1 MVASEAWLRPYCRE
15 EGGGTETVTANGP
28 LFQSTTTLG
37 PEDHH
42 ASTMTRFRVFVSSV
56 QSEFAAERQALKD
69 YFREDPL
76 LQRFFELFLFE
87 DVPASDRRLDDV
99 YLREVDKSDVY
110 VGLLGWGY
118 GAEDEAGVSPTEREY
133 DRASER
139 GIHRLVFVKGREDGA
154 RHPKTRSLI
163 GKAQAALVRRRFDTT
178 AELKTAVYASLVEFL
193 ESRNAVY
200 RGRFDAAP
208 CEEATL
214 DDLDQRSMAQFI
226 RAARRTR
233 KFPLAEDVPPQT
245 FLEHVNLLNKG
256 HPTNAAV
263 LLFGKSPQRFLPTSE
278 IKCARFHGTWV
289 AKPIPSYQVYR
300 GTVFDL
306 VDQAADFVLGKIDL
320 SVGTRA
326 ESARAPV
333 SYEIPKEVV
342 MEAIVNA
349 VVHRDYASNGSV
361 QVMLFKDRLEV
372 RNPGTLPT
380 RLTLDQLRVPH
391 NSVPTNPSL
400 AHAMYLVEYIEK
412 MGTGTLDMIRRC
424 AAAGLA
430 EPEFAVTDGFV
441 ATIRRSVDPNSL
453 GGQVEGHRGGSRR
466 NQAGPS
472 WGRARPSKGSSG
484 GQAGDQAHGEE
495 GQAGIRAGPSRG
507 QAAIPPLSSR
517 DLGILRAAEAGPT
530 SRKTLLVAGKYSRR
544 SGSFRRRLARLVAG
558 RLLEMTLPNKPTSP
572 SQRYRLTREG
582 RAALASAGHRR
593 SDRPPPRAGAK
604 SSLHT
609 GE

>member
-1 MVASEAWLRPYCRE
+1 M
-15 EGGGTETVTANGP
+15 N
-28 LFQSTTTLG
+28 
-37 PEDHH
+37 
-42 ASTMTRFRVFVSSV
+42 RFRVFVSSV

-76 LQRFFELFLFE
+76 LQRFFRLFLFE
-87 DVPASDRRLDDV
+87 DIPASDRRLDDV
-99 YLREVDKSDVY
+99 YLRKVDNSDVY

-118 GAEDEAGVSPTEREY
+118 GNENEDGLSPTEREY

-139 GIHRLVFVKGREDGA
+139 GIHRLMFVKGKEDGA
-154 RHPKTRSLI
+154 RHPKTQSLI

-193 ESRNAVY
+193 ESRSVV
-200 RGRFDAAP
+200 RQGRFDAAP
-208 CEEATL
+208 CQDATL
-214 DDLDQRSMAQFI
+214 NDLDRRRMAQFI
-226 RAARRTR
+226 RTARRVR

-245 FLEHVNLLNKG
+245 FLRHVNLLANG
-256 HPTNAAV
+256 RPTNAAV

-278 IKCARFHGTWV
+278 IKCARFHGRYV
-289 AKPIPSYQVYR
+289 AKPIASYQLYR

-306 VDQAADFVLGKIDL
+306 VDQAADFVLSKIDL

-391 NSVPTNPSL
+391 SSVPTNPLL

-424 AAAGLA
+424 TATGLA

-441 ATIRRSVDPNSL
+441 ATIRRSVESGPSRDQAS
-453 GGQVEGHRGGSRR
+453 GQVEVQREG
-466 NQAGPS
+466 QAGAKP
-472 WGRARPSKGSSG
+472 GPSG
-484 GQAGDQAHGEE
+484 GQAGAKPTTKGTKLGGQAYDEG
-495 GQAGIRAGPSRG
+495 GQAGAKPGPSGGQAGANRKTKRAKPGPSRD
-507 QAAIPPLSSR
+507 QSSLSSR
-517 DLGILRAAEAGPT
+517 DLDILRAAEAGPV
-530 SRKTLLVAGKYSRR
+530 SRKKLLVAGRYSGR
-544 SGSFRRRLARLVAG
+544 SGSFRRRLAHLVAG
-558 RLLEMTLPNKPTSP
+558 GLLEMTLPNKPTSP
-572 SQRYRLTREG
+572 SQRYCLTQEG
-582 RAALASAGHRR
+582 RAALASAQHRQ
-593 SDRPPPRAGAK
+593 SDRLLPQADAK
-604 SSLHT
+604 TSLHK

>member
-1 MVASEAWLRPYCRE
+1 MK
-15 EGGGTETVTANGP
+15 
-28 LFQSTTTLG
+28 
-37 PEDHH
+37 
-42 ASTMTRFRVFVSSV
+42 RFRVFVSSV

-76 LQRFFELFLFE
+76 LQRFFKLFLFE
-87 DVPASDRRLDDV
+87 DIPASDRRLDDV
-99 YLREVDKSDVY
+99 YLSKVDSSDIY

-118 GAEDEAGVSPTEREY
+118 GSEDEDGVSPTEKEY
-133 DRASER
+133 NRASER
-139 GIHRLVFVKGREDGA
+139 GVHRLVFVKGGEDGA
-154 RHPKTRSLI
+154 RHPKTRTLI
-163 GKAQAALVRRRFDTT
+163 NKVQAALVRRRFETT
-178 AELKTAVYASLVEFL
+178 TELKAAVYASLVEFL

-200 RGRFDAAP
+200 RGRFDEAP
-208 CEEATL
+208 CEDATL
-214 DDLDQRSMAQFI
+214 DDLDRQRMVQFI
-226 RAARRTR
+226 RTARRVR
-233 KFPLAEDVPPQT
+233 QFPLAEDVSPQT
-245 FLEHVNLLNKG
+245 FLEHVDLLNNG

-263 LLFGKSPQRFLPTSE
+263 LLFGKSPQRFLRTSE

-326 ESARAPV
+326 ESVRAPIA
-333 SYEIPKEVV
+333 YEIPKEVV
-342 MEAIVNA
+342 VEAIVNA
-349 VVHRDYASNGSV
+349 VVHRDYTSNGSV

-391 NSVPTNPSL
+391 SSVPTNPLL

-424 AAAGLA
+424 TAAGLE

-441 ATIRRSVDPNSL
+441 ATIRRSVDPDFWGKAMGQADIQGGL
-453 GGQVEGHRGGSRR
+453 GRGQAGAKLGHAGGE
-466 NQAGPS
+466 AGPS
-472 WGRARPSKGSSG
+472 R
-484 GQAGDQAHGEE
+484 
-495 GQAGIRAGPSRG
+495 GPSRG
-507 QAAIPPLSSR
+507 QAVNPPLSSR
-517 DLGILRAAEAGPT
+517 DLGILRAAEPGPAP
-530 SRKTLLVAGKYSRR
+530 RKELLVAGRYSRR
-544 SGSFRRRLARLVAG
+544 SGGFRRRLAHLVAS

-572 SQRYRLTREG
+572 LQRYRLTREG
-582 RAALASAGHRR
+582 RAALASAAGDRR
-593 SDRPPPRAGAK
+593 TERQPPRADANPSLRTR

>member
-1 MVASEAWLRPYCRE
+1 M
-15 EGGGTETVTANGP
+15 N
-28 LFQSTTTLG
+28 
-37 PEDHH
+37 
-42 ASTMTRFRVFVSSV
+42 RFRVFVSSV
-56 QSEFAAERQALKD
+56 QSEFAAERQELKD

-76 LQRFFELFLFE
+76 LQRFFKLFLFE

-99 YLREVDKSDVY
+99 YLSKVGSSDIY

-118 GAEDEAGVSPTEREY
+118 GSEDEDGVSPTEREY
-133 DRASER
+133 NRASER
-139 GIHRLVFVKGREDGA
+139 GIHRLVFVKGGEDGA
-154 RHPKTRSLI
+154 RHPKTRALVN
-163 GKAQAALVRRRFDTT
+163 KVQAALVRRRFETT
-178 AELKTAVYASLVEFL
+178 TELKAAVYASLVEFL

-200 RGRFDAAP
+200 RGRFDEAP
-208 CEEATL
+208 CEDATL
-214 DDLDQRSMAQFI
+214 DDLDRQRIVQFI
-226 RAARRTR
+226 RTARRVR
-233 KFPLAEDVPPQT
+233 QFPLAEDVSPQT
-245 FLEHVNLLNKG
+245 FLEHVDLLNNG

-263 LLFGKSPQRFLPTSE
+263 LLFGKSPQRFLRTSE
-278 IKCARFHGTWV
+278 IKCARFHSTWV

-326 ESARAPV
+326 ESVRAPI

-342 MEAIVNA
+342 VEAIVNA

-391 NSVPTNPSL
+391 SSVPTNPLL

-424 AAAGLA
+424 AAAGLE

-441 ATIRRSVDPNSL
+441 ATIRRSESDFRGETRGQADIQEGL
-453 GGQVEGHRGGSRR
+453 GRVQAGAKLSQAEPSQGQAHCKGDQAEVQDGPSWS
-466 NQAGPS
+466 QAGPS
-472 WGRARPSKGSSG
+472 RGPSQGQAVSSSG
-484 GQAGDQAHGEE
+484 CEDFYGEALP
-495 GQAGIRAGPSRG
+495 GRGPSRG
-507 QAAIPPLSSR
+507 QAVSPSLSSR
-517 DLGILRAAEAGPT
+517 DLGILRAAETGPAP
-530 SRKTLLVAGKYSRR
+530 RKELLVAGRYSRR
-544 SGSFRRRLARLVAG
+544 SGGFRRRLAHLVAS

-572 SQRYRLTREG
+572 LQRYRLTREG
-582 RAALASAGHRR
+582 RAALASAGDRR
-593 SDRPPPRAGAK
+593 TERRRPRADANPSLRTK